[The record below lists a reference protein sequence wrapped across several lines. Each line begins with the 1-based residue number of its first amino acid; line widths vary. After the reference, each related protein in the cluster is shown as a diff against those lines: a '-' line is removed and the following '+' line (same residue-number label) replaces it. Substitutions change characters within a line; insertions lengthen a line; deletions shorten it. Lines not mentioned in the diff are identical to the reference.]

1 MKGLSGAKLLLV
13 HPASNK
19 AAGGAGSPAAFLGQ
33 RRRLCAAVFLACF
46 ACVSLATTLLSAAR
60 DPGGAAPGAGAGAAG
75 RASAAAFAAPA
86 GGASGGGAAAAA
98 GLPGYVFDALV
109 QYAAAGGNSTAS
121 MPGGDVRAIA
131 AVLRRRAPCNLLV
144 FGLGGETPLWRALN
158 HGGRTVF
165 LDENQYYVSHLEGRL
180 PGLEA
185 YDVAYTTTVREFP
198 DLLDAAR
205 AARAAECRPVQNLL
219 FSDCRLAINDLP
231 NQLYD
236 VPWHV
241 ILVDGPRGYTASSPG
256 RMSAIFTAGVLAR
269 TRAEEGAATDV
280 LVHDYEREVE
290 RACSREFLCEENRA
304 AETSTRSLAHFVVRG
319 GGAVRRDAF
328 CAGAGAG
335 GGSAK
340 AAAVATA
347 H

>member
-1 MKGLSGAKLLLV
+1 M
-13 HPASNK
+13 
-19 AAGGAGSPAAFLGQ
+19 
-33 RRRLCAAVFLACF
+33 
-46 ACVSLATTLLSAAR
+46 
-60 DPGGAAPGAGAGAAG
+60 
-75 RASAAAFAAPA
+75 
-86 GGASGGGAAAAA
+86 
-98 GLPGYVFDALV
+98 FDALV
-109 QYAAAGGNSTAS
+109 QYAAVGGNTSGS
-121 MPGGDVRAIA
+121 MPAADVRAIA
-131 AVLRRRAPCNLLV
+131 AALKRRAPCNLLV

-165 LDENQYYVSHLEGRL
+165 LDENQWYVSHLEGRH

-198 DLLDAAR
+198 DLLEAAR

-236 VPWHV
+236 VAWDV

-269 TRAEEGAATDV
+269 ARKEEGAATDV

-290 RACSREFLCEENRA
+290 RACSREFLCEENRVPA
-304 AETSTRSLAHFVVRG
+304 SSTRSLAHFVIRG
-319 GGAVRRDAF
+319 GSAVRRDAF
-328 CAGAGAG
+328 CGR
-335 GGSAK
+335 
-340 AAAVATA
+340 AAATDTA
-347 H
+347 AQ

>member
-1 MKGLSGAKLLLV
+1 MKGLSGPKLLVV
-13 HPASNK
+13 HPSSNK
-19 AAGGAGSPAAFLGQ
+19 PSGGAGSPGAAVLGP
-33 RRRLCAAVFLACF
+33 RRRVCVAVFFACF

-60 DPGGAAPGAGAGAAG
+60 DPGAAGASG
-75 RASAAAFAAPA
+75 RASAAFAVPV
-86 GGASGGGAAAAA
+86 GAGGGAAAAA

-109 QYAAAGGNSTAS
+109 QYAAAGGNSTPS

-131 AVLRRRAPCNLLV
+131 AVLKRRAPCNLLV

-165 LDENQYYVSHLEGRL
+165 LDENQYYVSHLEGRH

-185 YDVAYTTTVREFP
+185 YDIAYTTTVREFP

-205 AARAAECRPVQNLL
+205 AAHAAECRPVQNLL

-236 VPWHV
+236 DSWDV

-269 TRAEEGAATDV
+269 TRAGEGAATDV

-290 RACSREFLCEENRA
+290 RACSREFLCEENRV

-319 GGAVRRDAF
+319 GSAVRRDAF
-328 CAGAGAG
+328 CGGAV
-335 GGSAK
+335 
-340 AAAVATA
+340 AAA

>member
-1 MKGLSGAKLLLV
+1 MKALSGQKLLVV
-13 HPASNK
+13 HPSSGTAVL
-19 AAGGAGSPAAFLGQ
+19 GA
-33 RRRLCAAVFLACF
+33 RRRVCAAVFLACF

-60 DPGGAAPGAGAGAAG
+60 DPGAAG
-75 RASAAAFAAPA
+75 
-86 GGASGGGAAAAA
+86 GGASGRGPAALAVSARDGGGGGAAAASAA

-109 QYAAAGGNSTAS
+109 QYAAAGGNSTPS
-121 MPGGDVRAIA
+121 MPGADVRAIA
-131 AVLRRRAPCNLLV
+131 AALKRRAPCNLLV

-165 LDENQYYVSHLEGRL
+165 LDENQYYVSHLEGRY

-236 VPWHV
+236 VSWDV

-269 TRAEEGAATDV
+269 SRTEDGVATDV

-290 RACSREFLCEENRA
+290 RVCSREFLCEENRV
-304 AETSTRSLAHFVVRG
+304 AETSTRSLAHFVIRG
-319 GGAVRRDAF
+319 GSAVRRDAF
-328 CAGAGAG
+328 CAG
-335 GGSAK
+335 GSG
-340 AAAVATA
+340 AAAAAA

>member
-1 MKGLSGAKLLLV
+1 MKGLSGPKLLVV
-13 HPASNK
+13 HPSSNK
-19 AAGGAGSPAAFLGQ
+19 SPGGAGSPGAVLGA
-33 RRRLCAAVFLACF
+33 RRRVCAAVFLACF

-60 DPGGAAPGAGAGAAG
+60 DPGGAAAG
-75 RASAAAFAAPA
+75 RAAAAFAVPA
-86 GGASGGGAAAAA
+86 RVGAGTAAVAATGE
-98 GLPGYVFDALV
+98 GLPGHVFDALV
-109 QYAAAGGNSTAS
+109 QYASAGGNSTAS
-121 MPGGDVRAIA
+121 MPGADVRAIA
-131 AVLRRRAPCNLLV
+131 AVLKRRAPCNLLV

-165 LDENQYYVSHLEGRL
+165 LDENQYYVSHLEGRH

-198 DLLDAAR
+198 DLLD

-236 VPWHV
+236 VSWDV
-241 ILVDGPRGYTASSPG
+241 ILVDGPRGYTATSPG

-269 TRAEEGAATDV
+269 TRAGEGATTDV

-290 RACSREFLCEENRA
+290 RACSREFLCEENRV

-319 GGAVRRDAF
+319 GGSARRDAF
-328 CAGAGAG
+328 CSGPGT
-335 GGSAK
+335 
-340 AAAVATA
+340 AAAA

>member
-1 MKGLSGAKLLLV
+1 MKGLSGPKLLVV
-13 HPASNK
+13 HPSSNK
-19 AAGGAGSPAAFLGQ
+19 PSGGAGSPAAFLGP

-46 ACVSLATTLLSAAR
+46 ACVSLATTLLSAPR
-60 DPGGAAPGAGAGAAG
+60 DPGHAGAAG
-75 RASAAAFAAPA
+75 RASAAFQVPA
-86 GGASGGGAAAAA
+86 GGVGGGGGGGAAAGA

-109 QYAAAGGNSTAS
+109 QYAAAGGNSTPS
-121 MPGGDVRAIA
+121 MPGADVRAIA
-131 AVLRRRAPCNLLV
+131 AVLKRRAPCNLLV

-165 LDENQYYVSHLEGRL
+165 LDENQYYVSHLEGRH

-236 VPWHV
+236 VSWDV

-290 RACSREFLCEENRA
+290 RACSREFLCEENRV

-319 GGAVRRDAF
+319 GSGVRRDAF
-328 CAGAGAG
+328 CAGGGA
-335 GGSAK
+335 A
-340 AAAVATA
+340 ATA

>member
-1 MKGLSGAKLLLV
+1 MKGLGGPKVLLV
-13 HPASNK
+13 HSSSNK
-19 AAGGAGSPAAFLGQ
+19 PSGGGSGSPWMG
-33 RRRLCAAVFLACF
+33 RRRLWLVVFLACF
-46 ACVSLATTLLSAAR
+46 ACVSLASLLSAAR
-60 DPGGAAPGAGAGAAG
+60 DASSAVGGRRRATGSSAGARLAVSAGA
-75 RASAAAFAAPA
+75 RR
-86 GGASGGGAAAAA
+86 AAAAKGEGA
-98 GLPGYVFDALV
+98 DAAAAGPGLPGYVFDALV
-109 QYAAAGGNSTAS
+109 QYAAVGGNSSGS
-121 MPGGDVRAIA
+121 MPAADVRAIA
-131 AVLRRRAPCNLLV
+131 AALKRRSPCNLLV

-165 LDENQYYVSHLEGRL
+165 LDENQWYVSHLEGRH

-198 DLLDAAR
+198 DLLEAAR

-236 VPWHV
+236 VAWDV

-269 TRAEEGAATDV
+269 ARKEEGAATDV

-290 RACSREFLCEENRA
+290 RACSREFLCEENRVPA
-304 AETSTRSLAHFVVRG
+304 SSTRSLAHFVIRG
-319 GGAVRRDAF
+319 GSAVRRDAF
-328 CAGAGAG
+328 CGR
-335 GGSAK
+335 
-340 AAAVATA
+340 AAATDTA
-347 H
+347 AQ

>member
-1 MKGLSGAKLLLV
+1 MKGLSGAKLLVV
-13 HPASNK
+13 HPSSNK
-19 AAGGAGSPAAFLGQ
+19 SPGGAGSPGAVLGA
-33 RRRLCAAVFLACF
+33 RRRVCAAVFLACF

-60 DPGGAAPGAGAGAAG
+60 DPGAAGAPG
-75 RASAAAFAAPA
+75 RASAAFAVPA
-86 GGASGGGAAAAA
+86 RGGGGGGGGAAAAGTGE

-109 QYAAAGGNSTAS
+109 QYSSAGGNSTAS
-121 MPGGDVRAIA
+121 MPGADVRAIA
-131 AVLRRRAPCNLLV
+131 AVLKRRAPCNLLV

-165 LDENQYYVSHLEGRL
+165 LDENQYYVSHLEGRH

-236 VPWHV
+236 VSWDV

-269 TRAEEGAATDV
+269 TRAGEDATTDV

-290 RACSREFLCEENRA
+290 RACSREFLCEENRV

-319 GGAVRRDAF
+319 GSAVRRDSF
-328 CAGAGAG
+328 CSGAGA
-335 GGSAK
+335 
-340 AAAVATA
+340 AAA

>member
-1 MKGLSGAKLLLV
+1 MKGLSGPKLLAV
-13 HPASNK
+13 HPSSNK
-19 AAGGAGSPAAFLGQ
+19 PTGGAGSPGVLGS
-33 RRRLCAAVFLACF
+33 RRRLWVLLFLAGF
-46 ACVSLATTLLSAAR
+46 ACVSLGTILCAAR
-60 DPGGAAPGAGAGAAG
+60 DHPPAPIVG
-75 RASAAAFAAPA
+75 RRVSATFAVS
-86 GGASGGGAAAAA
+86 SGGGAEVGGGGA
-98 GLPGYVFDALV
+98 GLGLAGYVFDALV
-109 QYAAAGGNSTAS
+109 QYAAVGGNSTAS
-121 MPGGDVRAIA
+121 MPGADVRAIA
-131 AVLRRRAPCNLLV
+131 AVLKRRVPCNLLV

-165 LDENQYYVSHLEGRL
+165 LDENQYYVSHLEGRH

-231 NQLYD
+231 NSLYD
-236 VPWHV
+236 VAWDV

-269 TRAEEGAATDV
+269 TRAEQGAATDV

-290 RACSREFLCEENRA
+290 SACSREFLCEENRV
-304 AETSTRSLAHFVVRG
+304 AETSTRSLAHFVVSAG
-319 GGAVRRDAF
+319 TAVRREAF
-328 CAGAGAG
+328 CSG
-335 GGSAK
+335 G
-340 AAAVATA
+340 AAAATTA
-347 H
+347 TP

>member
-1 MKGLSGAKLLLV
+1 MKGLGGGPKVLLV
-13 HPASNK
+13 HSSSNK
-19 AAGGAGSPAAFLGQ
+19 PSGGGSGSPWMG
-33 RRRLCAAVFLACF
+33 RRRLWLVVFLACF
-46 ACVSLATTLLSAAR
+46 ACVSLASLLSAAR
-60 DPGGAAPGAGAGAAG
+60 DASSAVGARRRATGSASGARLAVSAGA
-75 RASAAAFAAPA
+75 RR
-86 GGASGGGAAAAA
+86 AAAAKGDEA
-98 GLPGYVFDALV
+98 AGPGLPAYVFDALV
-109 QYAAAGGNSTAS
+109 QYAAVGGNTSGS
-121 MPGGDVRAIA
+121 MPAADVRAIA
-131 AVLRRRAPCNLLV
+131 AALKRRAPCNLLV

-165 LDENQYYVSHLEGRL
+165 LDENQWYVSHLEGRH

-198 DLLDAAR
+198 DLLEAAR

-236 VPWHV
+236 VAWDV

-269 TRAEEGAATDV
+269 ARKEEGAATDV

-290 RACSREFLCEENRA
+290 RACSREFLCEENRVPA
-304 AETSTRSLAHFVVRG
+304 SSTRSLAHFVIRG
-319 GGAVRRDAF
+319 GRAVRRDAF
-328 CAGAGAG
+328 CGR
-335 GGSAK
+335 
-340 AAAVATA
+340 AAAATDTA
-347 H
+347 AQ